1 MYVLYLSIILPHLST
16 HPFASF
22 FFLYCIEVYI
32 IIIQISYDH
41 RCFFVKISFF
51 ISIKYRLIDVFV
63 CVYVFVY
70 E

>member
-1 MYVLYLSIILPHLST
+1 MYSIFLSFSLICQLILLLL
-16 HPFASF
+16 F